1 MRTAHKIAPGVK
13 GEAKWLVTADMAI
26 GFLGAEGAR
35 VLSTPHMIGCMER
48 TCRDTA
54 LPLLEP
60 GHDTV
65 GTKVNVSHLA
75 AAPIG
80 SSVSF
85 TAEIVAA
92 TDHRLEFR
100 VEAWDEHEK
109 IGEGTHERAI
119 IDVAKFTARLA
130 RKKNR

>member
-1 MRTAHKIAPGVK
+1 MRHIPTGIK
-13 GEAKWLVTADMAI
+13 GEARMLVTADTAI
-26 GFLGAEGAR
+26 SFLGDEDAR
-35 VLSTPHMIGCMER
+35 VLSTPHMIGYMER

-54 LPLLEP
+54 LPLLEA

-80 SSVSF
+80 ACVTF
-85 TAEIVAA
+85 TAEIVAV
-92 TDHRLEFR
+92 TGRRIEFR

-109 IGEGTHERAI
+109 IGEGIHERAI
-119 IDVAKFTARLA
+119 VDVAKFAAKLA
-130 RKKNR
+130 GKKVG

>member
-1 MRTAHKIAPGVK
+1 MRNIPTGVK
-13 GEAKWLVTADMAI
+13 GEARMLVTAETAI
-26 GFLGAEGAR
+26 SFLGDEDAR
-35 VLSTPHMIGCMER
+35 VLSTPHMIGYMER

-80 SSVSF
+80 ACVTF

-92 TDHRLEFR
+92 TGRRIEFR

-109 IGEGTHERAI
+109 IGEGIHERAI
-119 IDVAKFTARLA
+119 VDVAKFAAKLA
-130 RKKNR
+130 GKKVG

>member
-1 MRTAHKIAPGVK
+1 MQKIEPGVK
-13 GEAKWLVTADMAI
+13 GEKKLLVTADTAI
-26 GFLGAEGAR
+26 GFLGDEGAR
-35 VLSTPHMIGCMER
+35 VLSTPHMIGYMEQ

-54 LPLLEP
+54 LPLLEA
-60 GHDTV
+60 GYDTV
-65 GTKVNVSHLA
+65 GTKVNVAHLA

-80 SSVSF
+80 AWVSF
-85 TAEIVAA
+85 TAEIAA
-92 TDHRLEFR
+92 VTDRRIEFR

-119 IDVAKFTARLA
+119 IDVARFAARMA